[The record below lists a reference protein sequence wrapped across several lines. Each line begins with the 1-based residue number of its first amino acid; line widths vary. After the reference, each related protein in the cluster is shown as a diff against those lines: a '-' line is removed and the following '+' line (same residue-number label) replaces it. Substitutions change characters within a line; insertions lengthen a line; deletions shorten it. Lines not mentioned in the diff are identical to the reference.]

1 MMIASLL
8 SLSLLLCTQVQGATI
23 AELVTARSATLSKAA
38 AAVSQNPLWAQSG
51 SYTLFVPTDAAIQA
65 ANLTAGSIGKVFVNK
80 AIK

>member
-23 AELVTARSATLSKAA
+23 AELVTARSKAA